1 MTETASLA
9 RPSWPAVWLAAAR
22 PKTLMAALAP
32 VAIGTAL
39 AWTDGGFHLLA
50 ATCALLAAAL
60 IQIGTNFAN
69 DLFDHLKGADTAER
83 VGPVRVTSAGWVSAG
98 TMKMATALVMGLAF
112 ASGLYLVWRGGWPI
126 LAIGLVSIALG
137 VLYTATRYA
146 LAYTGLADLVVF
158 VFFGPIAVAG
168 TYYVQALDVT
178 TTAIVAGIAPGLLS
192 TALLVVNN
200 LRDWRE
206 DKAADKKT
214 LIVRF
219 GEGFGR
225 AFLLTCIIG
234 AALTPVLVVALSG
247 GAGWGSLAACLILIP
262 GWRTWQTARRSE
274 GRALL
279 PILGETARLLALYG
293 ILFVPGWLLTA

>member
-1 MTETASLA
+1 
-9 RPSWPAVWLAAAR
+9 
-22 PKTLMAALAP
+22 MAALAP

-50 ATCALLAAAL
+50 AICALLAAAL

-83 VGPVRVTSAGWVSAG
+83 VGPVRVTSAGWVSPGA
-98 TMKMATALVMGLAF
+98 MKAATALVMGLAF

-146 LAYTGLADLVVF
+146 LAYTGLADVVVF

-178 TTAIVAGIAPGLLS
+178 TTAVVAGIAPGLLS

-206 DKAADKKT
+206 DKAAGKKT

-219 GEGFGR
+219 GDGFGR
-225 AFLLTCIIG
+225 AFLLTCIVG
-234 AALTPVLVVALSG
+234 ASVTPVLVVALSG

-262 GWRTWQTARRSE
+262 GWRTWQVARRSE